1 MRINQWWGTQF
12 QNHMN
17 NAKITKPTTPKSTV
31 STAMYSTACLIFF
44 HYDSCYAAMICHAII
59 LSHPTP
65 ARCRTRAS
73 LGTWPP
79 HPSAHHALAS
89 REWYWVVPS
98 WRAKKSLHFLRTVD
112 HPHHISSCSRHLT
125 PILGIFVLLILLV
138 LVTVDRS
145 HRFVSPYQNWPC
157 THRSFLKLER
167 STRPSWFQIPQKWMD
182 YWISIIDEYHNYY
195 PWFFKLISIM
205 FNPHAEFCS
214 AIPKSPM
221 TTLAVLFGHP
231 YKYVAKVPKGDS
243 FPAHDATR
251 WLQQH
256 RRCPARCHCYK
267 IIYIYNHI
275 YTYIYTHM
283 QYKSPII
290 II

>member
-12 QNHMN
+12 QTHMN

-44 HYDSCYAAMICHAII
+44 HYDHYDSCYAAMICHDII

-89 REWYWVVPS
+89 REWYWVFPS
-98 WRAKKSLHFLRTVD
+98 WRAKKSLHLLRTVD

-138 LVTVDRS
+138 LVSVWS
-145 HRFVSPYQNWPC
+145 VCVWPNC
-157 THRSFLKLER
+157 
-167 STRPSWFQIPQKWMD
+167 PNCAWIPTAD
-182 YWISIIDEYHNYY
+182 L
-195 PWFFKLISIM
+195 PW
-205 FNPHAEFCS
+205 PQ
-214 AIPKSPM
+214 
-221 TTLAVLFGHP
+221 
-231 YKYVAKVPKGDS
+231 
-243 FPAHDATR
+243 ATR
-251 WLQQH
+251 
-256 RRCPARCHCYK
+256 CK
-267 IIYIYNHI
+267 G
-275 YTYIYTHM
+275 
-283 QYKSPII
+283 PII
-290 II
+290 WILKVGENGM